1 MIVLMGVSETG
12 KSSLGK
18 MLSLQTGWSLY
29 DADDFHPKSN
39 KDKMNSGLK
48 LNDSDRKPW
57 VDNLSQKIS
66 LWSNDGQAILACSAL
81 KEFYR
86 EILSSHNNSIQWVVL
101 NGSFAF
107 AFCLNNLL

>member
-29 DADDFHPKSN
+29 DAGDFHPKSN
-39 KDKMNSGLK
+39 KDKVN
-48 LNDSDRKPW
+48 
-57 VDNLSQKIS
+57 
-66 LWSNDGQAILACSAL
+66 SAL
-81 KEFYR
+81 KESYR

>member
-1 MIVLMGVSETG
+1 MGVSETG

-29 DADDFHPKSN
+29 DAGDFHPKSN

-66 LWSNDGQAILACSAL
+66 LWSNDGQAILAFSAI
-81 KEFYR
+81 KESYR
-86 EILSSHNNSIQWVVL
+86 EILSPHNNSIQWVVL

-107 AFCLNNLL
+107 GFCLNNLL